1 MNVFIYICVV
11 FLFTVIQTSIL
22 NLFIPSYASPDL
34 FAIFMIYMAMTRSF
48 REGLLFTL
56 FAGYM
61 LSLHTSVGFLNVSL
75 FSIVTF
81 CVARYVSLNFY
92 TNDIKYLFLTIAL
105 PVFANKVFTLFW
117 LRFGNFLIF
126 MEHFFYVIIGTLI
139 TAAVGIVIFRSFNW
153 IDILTK
159 RINLESVVE
168 E

>member
-1 MNVFIYICVV
+1 MSVFIYICIA
-11 FLFTVIQTSIL
+11 FLFTVVQTSFF
-22 NLFIPSYASPDL
+22 NLFLPSWISPDL
-34 FAIFMIYMAMTRSF
+34 FAIFIVYMAMSRGF

-61 LSLHTSVGFLNVSL
+61 LSLNTSVGFLNVSL

-81 CVARYVSLNFY
+81 SVARYVSLNFY

-105 PVFANKVFTLFW
+105 PVFANKIFTLFW

-126 MEHFFYVIIGTLI
+126 MEHFLYVILGTI
-139 TAAVGIVIFRSFNW
+139 VTALVGIVVFRTFNW
-153 IDILTK
+153 IDIITK

>member
-1 MNVFIYICVV
+1 MNIFIYICIL
-11 FLFTVIQTSIL
+11 FLFTVIQTSFF
-22 NLFIPSYASPDL
+22 NFFMPSSFSPDL
-34 FAIFMIYMAMTRSF
+34 FAVFMIYMAMTRSF
-48 REGLLFTL
+48 REGLLFSL

-81 CVARYVSLNFY
+81 FVARYVSLNFY
-92 TNDIKYLFLTIAL
+92 TNDVKYLFLTIAL

-126 MEHFFYVIIGTLI
+126 MEHFFYVITGTII
-139 TAAVGIVIFRSFNW
+139 TAAVGILIFRTFNW
-153 IDILTK
+153 IDVITK
-159 RINLESVVE
+159 RINLDSVVE